1 MENVNSNA
9 ELENLATQAESEDVT
24 KKGSEQLEKTGD
36 HLPAD
41 LEKLRYE
48 NAERRAL
55 QLVGLLE
62 WAIKKKD
69 GRLSVPESAYD
80 EAKPRL
86 APLLLKH
93 NLDEFGLPEWLQP
106 YREEVSALVFFVGI
120 GAGIGMQMYE
130 LRKEDQE
137 AAQAAADAG
146 QAAPVRNE
154 QTGGAFDWA
163 KDQ

>member
-1 MENVNSNA
+1 MENVNN
-9 ELENLATQAESEDVT
+9 ELERLAAQAGVEDADKPETAQPERQGV
-24 KKGSEQLEKTGD
+24 

-41 LEKLRYE
+41 VEKMRYE

-69 GRLSVPESAYD
+69 SRLSVPESAYE

-130 LRKEDQE
+130 LRKEDRA

-146 QAAPVRNE
+146 QPAPVRNE
-154 QTGGAFDWA
+154 ETGGAFDWA
-163 KDQ
+163 KD